1 MGLILEISNLIKQ
14 YNNEHE
20 NDTKP
25 YNILKVLEV
34 SDKEVIMCRFLAD
47 LINPNGE
54 HNHGNFYLKMFL
66 DEVLH
71 FEENSDSE
79 IEKLRVYKEYPI
91 NLERR
96 IDIVIRSSNFFIP
109 IEVKINAGEQKS
121 QCYDYY
127 RHAVIEDKNTK
138 VVYLTKYG
146 TLPSEYSTMEA
157 KAFDLI
163 KKYFE

>member
-25 YNILKVLEV
+25 YNIFKVLEV

-109 IEVKINAGEQKS
+109 I
-121 QCYDYY
+121 
-127 RHAVIEDKNTK
+127 
-138 VVYLTKYG
+138 
-146 TLPSEYSTMEA
+146 
-157 KAFDLI
+157 
-163 KKYFE
+163 